1 MAKDWI
7 DVSIPLRTGMVHS
20 LVTLMVAELKTN
32 NMRVAYD
39 PQNLY

>member
-1 MAKDWI
+1 MAEDWI
-7 DVSIPLRTGMVHS
+7 DISVSLRTGMVHCP
-20 LVTLMVAELKTN
+20 VTLAAGELKTN